1 MRELLAIARRRLFV
15 HFPRSVGFAFAGAAT
30 VQVIDIPEWI
40 EKIGGPGRG
49 IWWFLPVFSRTLI
62 STMVAGLVVVLTI
75 RLCTD
80 DGRNLLRRPWRF
92 LLLLVA
98 GACVAT
104 ALSWCV
110 HHAIGLGMGF
120 PVKLRVEYVFDVWMK
135 TLLWGGLLG
144 WLYLWSLQRSADQ
157 LALVGL
163 LGKRAL
169 LARQLAS
176 SRLGEARARIDPAM
190 VARILGSVQAR
201 YRDDPDAASQLLD
214 QLIAYLRLAMNRRQG
229 ESIEPALADA
239 QVRAALE
246 TLIDMEGLSHAAAS
260 R

>member
-1 MRELLAIARRRLFV
+1 MRDLAVIVRRRLLADL
-15 HFPRSVGFAFAGAAT
+15 PRSIGFAFAGAAT

-40 EKIGGPGRG
+40 EKISLPGRDL
-49 IWWFLPVFSRTLI
+49 WWFLPVFSRTMV
-62 STMVAGLVVVLTI
+62 STMVAGLLVVLTI

-92 LLLLVA
+92 LLLLLA
-98 GACVAT
+98 GCCVAT

-110 HHAIGLGMGF
+110 HHAISLGMGL
-120 PVKLRVEYVFDVWMK
+120 PVRLRLEYVFDVWMK

-157 LALVGL
+157 LALAGL
-163 LGKRAL
+163 LGKRAV

-190 VARILGSVQAR
+190 VARILGRVQAR
-201 YRDDPDAASQLLD
+201 YRDDPDVAAQLLD
-214 QLIAYLRLAMNRRQG
+214 QLIAYLRLAMHRRHG
-229 ESIEPALADA
+229 ESVEPALADA
-239 QVRAALE
+239 QVRSALE
-246 TLIDMEGLSHAAAS
+246 QLIEMEGRSDAAVS